1 MCDHIISDNNNNNSL
16 PFQFLTVT
24 QTLIHALVF
33 VCRARWLT
41 CPDPDAEEL
50 FRMVGEVFIYWSK
63 SHVSPLFSMMLSNLV
78 FSILCFLPVICHQ
91 TFGLSLQNFK
101 REEQNFVV
109 MNEINNMSFLTADS
123 KSKMS
128 KVRVDK

>member
-78 FSILCFLPVICHQ
+78 FSIFSFIFACHLPSNLWLVITELQEGGAELC
-91 TFGLSLQNFK
+91 SD
-101 REEQNFVV
+101 E
-109 MNEINNMSFLTADS
+109 
-123 KSKMS
+123 
-128 KVRVDK
+128 

>member
-1 MCDHIISDNNNNNSL
+1 M
-16 PFQFLTVT
+16 
-24 QTLIHALVF
+24 F
-33 VCRARWLT
+33 VYRARWLT

-50 FRMVGEVFIYWSK
+50 FRMVGEVFIFWSK
-63 SHVSPLFSMMLSNLV
+63 SHVSPHFSAVLWYLLGLFSL
-78 FSILCFLPVICHQ
+78 LCHVTLFCVI
-91 TFGLSLQNFK
+91 FWQNFK

-128 KVRVDK
+128 KVRVDKQTSSLIKDSLSFIEMCNHLLHIWSCNTSRN

>member
-1 MCDHIISDNNNNNSL
+1 MIHIQELFI
-16 PFQFLTVT
+16 
-24 QTLIHALVF
+24 AAC

-50 FRMVGEVFIYWSK
+50 FRMVGEVFIFWSK
-63 SHVSPLFSMMLSNLV
+63 SHVSLLFSDIFIYVCIYSVSRLASL
-78 FSILCFLPVICHQ
+78 LCYI
-91 TFGLSLQNFK
+91 LQNFK

-128 KVRVDK
+128 KVLSESKGNVKVKHCLFSSCLIHLLPYLES